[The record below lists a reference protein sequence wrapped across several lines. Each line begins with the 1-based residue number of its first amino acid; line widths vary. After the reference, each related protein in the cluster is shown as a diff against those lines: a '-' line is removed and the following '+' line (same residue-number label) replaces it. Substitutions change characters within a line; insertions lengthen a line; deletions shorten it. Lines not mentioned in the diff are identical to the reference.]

1 MKLGTSPHHRVV
13 TPSSVTAVR
22 GLGGSGG
29 RWLAGAFAGFC
40 PGVGALA
47 GWAIR
52 SIFVVSCATV
62 GVSSCFPVSLERTAC
77 PQVGPLDPVNESSKR
92 FYHCT
97 WFPWAL
103 VLVPALVFG

>member
-1 MKLGTSPHHRVV
+1 MKLGTSPRHGVV
-13 TPSSVTAVR
+13 TPSSVAAVS

-29 RWLAGAFAGFC
+29 RWFAGFY

-62 GVSSCFPVSLERTAC
+62 GVSSCFSGSLGRVSIR
-77 PQVGPLDPVNESSKR
+77 R
-92 FYHCT
+92 
-97 WFPWAL
+97 
-103 VLVPALVFG
+103 